1 MDGLDGWNGWM
12 PVRRGG
18 ATGTYGWG
26 PGSVG

>member
-1 MDGLDGWNGWM
+1 MDGLDGVERGM
-12 PVRRGG
+12 PGAPDG

>member
-1 MDGLDGWNGWM
+1 MDGLDGWNIGCRE
-12 PVRRGG
+12 RRGG